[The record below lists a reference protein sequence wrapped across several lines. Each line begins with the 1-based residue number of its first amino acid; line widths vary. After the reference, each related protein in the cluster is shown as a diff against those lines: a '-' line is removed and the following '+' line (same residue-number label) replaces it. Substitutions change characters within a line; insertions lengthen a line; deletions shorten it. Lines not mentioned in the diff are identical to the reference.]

1 MASSYETI
9 AKALFINYE
18 SLYDVDIESGAYY
31 CFYQSA
37 AYEKHGLEKRGDDFF
52 NELKDTV
59 PRVIVPEDQDY
70 VLEMLSK
77 KALNEG
83 TQRSECYSFVYRVY
97 RDGQPVYHKI
107 RAKQGKEGEKTHIYL
122 GVRDIDYLIR
132 QEKAHSEKVRS
143 LLQKERNH
151 MNAILASTEGY
162 LEINL
167 SKDMILERSIGDR
180 TDHSKPL
187 SSIPNW
193 QTLTQYSVLNQW
205 IIDHLLATSRDAYQL
220 ITKREYLIE
229 SFQKGE
235 RRVSLDFSY
244 KSPEGGLQPCKQV
257 YYLYQDETSKD
268 IMSFCVIYDLT
279 EQQKKEKEM
288 EELERKLQLS
298 RIRNF
303 TGQMQPHFL
312 YNALGSIQEIVL
324 EDAAYAFELLG
335 DFTTYLRGCIKSMAN
350 DKPIAFSQEMDN
362 IRAYVNIEKMRFGK
376 KLEVVFDIQTSDFEV
391 LPLSIQ
397 PLVENA
403 IRHGIYHKG
412 KEGGRVVIKTCED
425 DTRWIVQIEDN
436 GAGFNV
442 EKLQDEMAQE
452 MSESTGLKNLT
463 FRLKNV
469 LNADIDLN
477 STVGEGTIVT
487 VSIPK
492 AEGDKQNE
500 DNNSR

>member
-187 SSIPNW
+187 SSIPN
-193 QTLTQYSVLNQW
+193 
-205 IIDHLLATSRDAYQL
+205 
-220 ITKREYLIE
+220 
-229 SFQKGE
+229 
-235 RRVSLDFSY
+235 
-244 KSPEGGLQPCKQV
+244 
-257 YYLYQDETSKD
+257 
-268 IMSFCVIYDLT
+268 
-279 EQQKKEKEM
+279 
-288 EELERKLQLS
+288 
-298 RIRNF
+298 
-303 TGQMQPHFL
+303 
-312 YNALGSIQEIVL
+312 
-324 EDAAYAFELLG
+324 
-335 DFTTYLRGCIKSMAN
+335 
-350 DKPIAFSQEMDN
+350 
-362 IRAYVNIEKMRFGK
+362 
-376 KLEVVFDIQTSDFEV
+376 
-391 LPLSIQ
+391 
-397 PLVENA
+397 
-403 IRHGIYHKG
+403 
-412 KEGGRVVIKTCED
+412 
-425 DTRWIVQIEDN
+425 
-436 GAGFNV
+436 
-442 EKLQDEMAQE
+442 
-452 MSESTGLKNLT
+452 
-463 FRLKNV
+463 
-469 LNADIDLN
+469 
-477 STVGEGTIVT
+477 
-487 VSIPK
+487 
-492 AEGDKQNE
+492 
-500 DNNSR
+500 